1 MANMSTVTVADTFIL
16 FIKEALDGIYS
27 HQGLLLLNIWRDTTA
42 YPLDGWSRAQT
53 WCKSVLRSV
62 AANPDVTPS

>member
-27 HQGLLLLNIWRDTTA
+27 HQGLLLLNIWGDTTA
-42 YPLDGWSRAQT
+42 YPLDRY
-53 WCKSVLRSV
+53 VR
-62 AANPDVTPS
+62 